1 MIKKPELTW
10 GSMKK
15 YKNYFIAAFC
25 IIAFLV
31 SICFI
36 PINASGMIPAIEEQ
50 VSKDLGVKIHIERLI
65 LRVGPLLKVKAPIMH
80 MMYEDGQKFAQFDN
94 VKFYIPW
101 LSIIKNKP
109 VVHTL
114 YANKLA
120 IRVNSDDKYLPQ
132 FIEKLSNK
140 DFSERPN
147 IHLKEYKIS
156 YLNKENNDKYALE
169 GHSLELD
176 KIANYENLKLRTT
189 GDFIINTKKYISY
202 NLTVLPK
209 MDLETK
215 DINFDVTELINQIK
229 ELDFHSDIIADLK
242 LYKNQEDYMQASGY
256 INIDN
261 ISVLDPA
268 KKTPKSFIYLTLWGD
283 KASVLSNIYTSA
295 DKKIYVEGMVN
306 NSKKPVLDLK
316 VKTDEINLND
326 LYKKFKILADFSKI
340 KTINKIDGTFN
351 ANFTLKGDLNK
362 IKSNGYMKIT
372 KGLIEADG
380 LKIDKIDSDIDF
392 SNNSINI
399 VNAVGYVN
407 NAPIMAKG
415 HINKNVNIELLMNK
429 VELKYLLPASF
440 GVKSGVASLVADITG
455 TLDNIVHNENLQI
468 EKFNIEQQGNS
479 ISFESLKIDTN
490 KINTAYINNIICKT
504 QELESIKIPSLN
516 LVIDRDQIKIPETN
530 IFMPNSKLV
539 AKSEV
544 TNYNTN
550 NVSFSANINGFINS
564 KDIKKLKAFSTRYPI
579 KFTFSGDKNVQNIN
593 SQILIE
599 KTDILDE
606 PAVINLASKIEKN
619 ILKIDDLSIISF
631 SGKFSDDY
639 KSNLK
644 GTKKVTITGI
654 VEDLKNPA
662 MKNVRVF
669 LPQQLN
675 INICD
680 TLAQLKG
687 DLFINGKFD
696 KPEIVGQ
703 LSVQNMYNQPLQLS
717 LSNTTLD
724 FNKNNVI
731 INSPLVKIA
740 DSSMGIN
747 ALVSTDVSQSLLIKT
762 VNIKS
767 KYLNTD
773 TVLMYKDSPI
783 MKLYPIIIN
792 DGKFYSERVSAN
804 IYGSPLYLSAF
815 SSDFKLKN
823 NILSLK
829 NISSEIFNGKLAG
842 SLEYNMRDE
851 HFNSNLM
858 ARSVSAAPIFDIIS
872 TRKDSISGIM
882 DFDSSIKGELTSK
895 QSLNGDIK
903 FIVHNGR
910 MSTLGKLEHLL
921 YAQNVIADNMLRTSL
936 SVVTKAITLKDTGL
950 FKYLRGDIHMEN
962 GIADVKMLQSQGPLM
977 ALYIKG
983 QYNPVNDYAK
993 MVVLGR
999 VSDEVISGLGAFGDF
1014 SFNKLMVMLT
1024 GEDTK
1029 LNIVPEDFEKIPQL
1043 SMKNTKE
1050 FKSVIN
1056 GIIDKPSSVQSF
1068 NWVSY
1073 SQKTLKQKDVPMS
1086 NIKVPSFVEELP
1098 Y

>member
-1 MIKKPELTW
+1 M
-10 GSMKK
+10 
-15 YKNYFIAAFC
+15 
-25 IIAFLV
+25 
-31 SICFI
+31 
-36 PINASGMIPAIEEQ
+36 
-50 VSKDLGVKIHIERLI
+50 ER
-65 LRVGPLLKVKAPIMH
+65 
-80 MMYEDGQKFAQFDN
+80 
-94 VKFYIPW
+94 
-101 LSIIKNKP
+101 
-109 VVHTL
+109 
-114 YANKLA
+114 
-120 IRVNSDDKYLPQ
+120 
-132 FIEKLSNK
+132 LSNK

-156 YLNKENNDKYALE
+156 YLNKDNSDKYSLE
-169 GHSLELD
+169 GDSLELD
-176 KIANYENLKLRTT
+176 KIANYKNLKLRTT
-189 GDFIINTKKYISY
+189 GNFIINSKKHLSY
-202 NLTVLPK
+202 NLSIMPK
-209 MDLETK
+209 MDLENNEMNV
-215 DINFDVTELINQIK
+215 DITDFIEQIK

-242 LYKNQEDYMQASGY
+242 LYKNSEDYMQASGY

-268 KKTPKSFIYLTLWGD
+268 KKTPKSFVYLTLWGD
-283 KASVLSNIYTSA
+283 KASILSNIYTSA
-295 DKKIYVEGMVN
+295 DKKVYIEGMVN

-316 VKTDEINLND
+316 VKTDEINLDD
-326 LYKKFKILADFSKI
+326 LYKKFKILVDFSKI
-340 KTINKIDGTFN
+340 RNIKKIGGTFN
-351 ANFTLKGDLNK
+351 ANFTIKGDLNK
-362 IKSNGYMKIT
+362 IKSNGFMKIS

-380 LKIDKIDSDIDF
+380 LKINNIDSDIDF
-392 SNNSINI
+392 SNNSINL

-415 HINKNVNIELLMNK
+415 YINKNINIELLMNK
-429 VELKYLLPASF
+429 VELKYLLPTSL

-468 EKFNIEQQGNS
+468 EKLNIEHQGNS
-479 ISFESLKIDTN
+479 ITLESLKIDTN
-490 KINTAYINNIICKT
+490 KVNTAYINNIVCKT
-504 QELESIKIPSLN
+504 QEIEPIKIPSLK
-516 LVIDRDQIKIPETN
+516 LIIDRDKIKIPETN
-530 IFMPNSKLV
+530 IFMPNSKLT
-539 AKSEV
+539 AKSEI

-550 NVSFSANINGFINS
+550 NLSFSTNVDGFINS
-564 KDIKKLKAFSTRYPI
+564 KDIKKLKAFSTRYPV
-579 KFTFSGDKNVQNIN
+579 KLMFNGDKSVQNIN

-606 PAVINLASKIEKN
+606 PSVVNLASKIEKN
-619 ILKIDDLSIISF
+619 TLKIEDLSIVAF
-631 SGKFSDDY
+631 SGKFSNDY

-644 GTKKVTITGI
+644 GAKKITVTGLI
-654 VEDLKNPA
+654 EDLKNPV
-662 MKNVRVF
+662 MKNIRVF

-675 INICD
+675 INIYN

-703 LSVQNMYNQPLQLS
+703 LSIQNLYNQPLQLS

-731 INSPLVKIA
+731 INSPLVKLA
-740 DSSMGIN
+740 DSSMSIN
-747 ALVSTDVSQSLLIKT
+747 ALASTDISNALLVKT
-762 VNIKS
+762 INVKS

-773 TVLMYKDSPI
+773 TILMYKDSPI
-783 MKLYPIIIN
+783 MKLYPIAIN
-792 DGKFYSERVSAN
+792 EGKFYSERVSAN
-804 IYGSPLYLSAF
+804 VYGAPLYLSVF

-842 SLEYNMRDE
+842 SLDYNMKDE
-851 HFNSNLM
+851 HFASNLM
-858 ARSVSAAPIFDIIS
+858 ARGVSAAPIFDIIS
-872 TRKDSISGIM
+872 TRKDSISGTM
-882 DFDSSIKGELTSK
+882 DFDSSLKGELTSK

-950 FKYLRGDIHMEN
+950 FKYLRGDIFMEN
-962 GIADVKMLQSQGPLM
+962 GIAEVKMLQSQGPLM
-977 ALYIKG
+977 SLYIKG

-1024 GEDTK
+1024 GEDPK

-1043 SMKNTKE
+1043 GMKNTKE
-1050 FKSVIN
+1050 FRSVIN

-1073 SQKTLKQKDVPMS
+1073 SQKSLKQKEVPMS